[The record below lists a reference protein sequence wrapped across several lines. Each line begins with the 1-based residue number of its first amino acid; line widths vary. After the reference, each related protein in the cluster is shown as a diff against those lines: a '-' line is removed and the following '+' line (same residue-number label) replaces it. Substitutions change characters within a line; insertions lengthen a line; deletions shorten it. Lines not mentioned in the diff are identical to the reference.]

1 MGMTCANCGI
11 SGGCKCPHHKMV
23 PLFITLIGAVFLL
36 QAFDAVSASFTA
48 WAWPLL
54 VTLIGLT
61 KLMGGNCK
69 CCANGAKK

>member
-1 MGMTCANCGI
+1 
-11 SGGCKCPHHKMV
+11 MV